1 MSHHQ
6 KFSSASISP
15 QPSPPPSATRSR
27 NRLPLS
33 SLHHLPES
41 STECFPTATTTT
53 TSDSRR
59 NRTQPQRRNNKKSS
73 VVATATAATHSKKA
87 SAECTD
93 SQLDKLRRALP
104 PVPAQSV
111 LRRRVSKWAASGTA
125 KFVVGYKVI
134 PLPLSAKEE
143 EGFCYFVGVALGVF
157 HSDYSL
163 DNIVFLPVQIVAD
176 KDGTA
181 PYQHPVL
188 KRTLGPRASSTTS
201 ASASASSSTCATA
214 EVEQDAAVRS
224 GEAIPPRRPCS
235 SSAASAASQRA
246 RFRCCRPSTS
256 IGGAWS
262 WLRTSRRC

>member
-143 EGFCYFVGVALGVF
+143 EGFCLVSRSAF
-157 HSDYSL
+157 S
-163 DNIVFLPVQIVAD
+163 
-176 KDGTA
+176 TA
-181 PYQHPVL
+181 TTHW
-188 KRTLGPRASSTTS
+188 TTS
-201 ASASASSSTCATA
+201 FFFLCKSSPTRMEQRRTST
-214 EVEQDAAVRS
+214 RF
-224 GEAIPPRRPCS
+224 
-235 SSAASAASQRA
+235 SSAPSGRA
-246 RFRCCRPSTS
+246 LLLLLLLLLLHRPQL
-256 IGGAWS
+256 AQP
-262 WLRTSRRC
+262 LK